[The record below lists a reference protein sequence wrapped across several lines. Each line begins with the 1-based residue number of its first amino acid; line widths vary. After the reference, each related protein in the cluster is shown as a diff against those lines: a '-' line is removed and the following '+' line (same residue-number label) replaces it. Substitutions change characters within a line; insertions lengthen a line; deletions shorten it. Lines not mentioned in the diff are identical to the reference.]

1 MLSTMRKTRRST
13 TGRFSVASTRSI
25 ARPRFRR
32 RSAGGSV
39 ARTRKP
45 PIDINAWQAGIAQ
58 RPEDYEWCSFAAAV
72 KGSEKA
78 RRGYAFM
85 YGSAEDWD
93 VIRDSHEK
101 SMRNFHDACLLMAIG
116 EAWKYGV
123 LPAATRS
130 GPCASRWLS
139 LRLSL
144 RR

>member
-1 MLSTMRKTRRST
+1 M
-13 TGRFSVASTRSI
+13 
-25 ARPRFRR
+25 
-32 RSAGGSV
+32 
-39 ARTRKP
+39 
-45 PIDINAWQAGIAQ
+45 
-58 RPEDYEWCSFAAAV
+58 

-139 LRLSL
+139 LRLWL

>member
-1 MLSTMRKTRRST
+1 MGRS
-13 TGRFSVASTRSI
+13 SVASTRSI

-78 RRGYAFM
+78 RLRVHVRQRGRL
-85 YGSAEDWD
+85 G
-93 VIRDSHEK
+93 RDP
-101 SMRNFHDACLLMAIG
+101 RQ
-116 EAWKYGV
+116 
-123 LPAATRS
+123 P
-130 GPCASRWLS
+130 
-139 LRLSL
+139 
-144 RR
+144 